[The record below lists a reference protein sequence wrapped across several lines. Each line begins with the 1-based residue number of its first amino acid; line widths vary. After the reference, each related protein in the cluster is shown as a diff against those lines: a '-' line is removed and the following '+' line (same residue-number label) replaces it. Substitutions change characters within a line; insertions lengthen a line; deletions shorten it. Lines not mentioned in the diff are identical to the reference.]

1 MRIESMTAT
10 FGKLQADTLT
20 LKPSLNVL
28 QMPNETGKSTW
39 CAFLLCML
47 YGVDTSERETRTN
60 FPIKKH
66 YLPWSGKAMEGQL
79 QIVHEGRR
87 ITIER
92 SSTARAPLGVFRAYD
107 TDSGLAIK
115 ELTAQNCG
123 QTLLGIPRQVFE
135 RSAFLRQ
142 DGMTIQ
148 MEATLEQ
155 RLGALVT
162 TGDETISYQEA
173 ERLLRERRNRCRHN
187 KTGLIPQT
195 EAALEGVKERL
206 SRLRQLHEEMT
217 QARLDEQRLRGELGT
232 LRAQLATLQAQ
243 QAQESQDQLAKA
255 KAEAS
260 DKIET
265 ANQLKSEC
273 SNLPPMQELQN
284 WEAKLNALVSQ
295 QHTLALDAA
304 SIPQPT
310 STPAFPP
317 ALSGLS
323 GEDMLQKANVDAS
336 QMRLLQTQKKPTLL
350 PWLIPALLLCLLG
363 ACMLGQMFVY
373 AAVAIGLGLAL
384 GIIGIINYNTKH
396 RAWQTAQHD
405 LNVLYNGYGVHTP
418 EEVQALAHRCCEDY
432 GRWLHACK
440 NREEEL
446 RTLKTRR
453 VRLDADC
460 EELFQII
467 CPVLKCAAS
476 LSEASVKVRQAME
489 VQLRAESAHRSAEQA
504 YRHYRTLKEAIGTVH
519 TPTAAQQ
526 THVPVGKTIHS
537 IHAEIVTAER
547 ELQNL
552 RSTLDRGEGQ
562 SSTLGDP
569 IELEARRQQLT
580 ERLAALNEEYDALD
594 MALKVLGKSNEALQN
609 RFSPQLTALATKY
622 LSRLTDGTYSRL
634 MLDQNLG
641 ASLYPAQVPASK
653 EASYFSGGTKDQ
665 LYFAV
670 RLAVSQLLAPGTPL
684 ILDDALVRFDDD
696 RLQKAMQVL
705 QEESKDRQVLLF
717 TCQNRE
723 NAALQAMQ
731 HK

>member
-20 LKPSLNVL
+20 LKPGLNVL

-66 YLPWSGKAMEGQL
+66 YLPWSGKTMEGRL

-92 SSTARAPLGVFRAYD
+92 SSTARAPLGVFRAFD
-107 TDSGLAIK
+107 TISGAPIK

-123 QTLLGIPRQVFE
+123 QTLLGVPRQVFE

-142 DGMTIQ
+142 DGMAIQ
-148 MEATLEQ
+148 MESTLEQ

-195 EAALEGVKERL
+195 EAALEGVNERL
-206 SRLRQLHEEMT
+206 FRLNQLHHEMT
-217 QARLDEQRLRGELGT
+217 QARLDEQRLRSELNT
-232 LRAQLATLQAQ
+232 LHTQLSALQAQ
-243 QAQESQDQLAKA
+243 QVQENRAQLEKA
-255 KAEAS
+255 REEAS
-260 DKIET
+260 EKIE
-265 ANQLKSEC
+265 AAKQLEAEC
-273 SNLPPMQELQN
+273 SALPSVHELQN
-284 WEAKLNALVSQ
+284 WDTKLNALVAQ

-304 SIPQPT
+304 SIPQPASAPT
-310 STPAFPP
+310 FPP

-323 GEDMLQKANVDAS
+323 GEEMNQKANVDAS
-336 QMRLLQTQKKPTLL
+336 QMRLLQAHKKPSFF
-350 PWLIPALLLCLLG
+350 PWLIPMLLLCLAGCFALG
-363 ACMLGQMFVY
+363 RMFVPGIIS
-373 AAVAIGLGLAL
+373 IGLGLSL
-384 GIIGIINYNTKH
+384 GIVGIINYNVK
-396 RAWQTAQHD
+396 RRGWQMAQHT
-405 LNVLYNGYGVHTP
+405 LNALYDGYGVRTP
-418 EEVQALAHRCCEDY
+418 EELQALVLRCREEY
-432 GRWLHACK
+432 GRWHLSCK
-440 NREEEL
+440 AREEEL
-446 RTLKTRR
+446 TTLKSRK
-453 VRLDADC
+453 VRLNRDC
-460 EELFQII
+460 EALFQII
-467 CPVLKCAAS
+467 CPALKCAPS
-476 LSEASVKVRQAME
+476 LSEALTQVRQAIDTK
-489 VQLRAESAHRSAEQA
+489 LRAEAAHRGAEQS
-504 YRHYRTLKEAIGTVH
+504 YRHYCTLKEAIGTVH
-519 TPTAAQQ
+519 SPTAPQI
-526 THVPVGKTIHS
+526 HVPEGKTIYS
-537 IHAEIVTAER
+537 VQSEITIAER
-547 ELQNL
+547 EMQQV

-580 ERLAALNEEYDALD
+580 ERLAALNEEYDALS
-594 MALKVLGKSNEALQN
+594 MALTVLGKSNEILQN
-609 RFSPQLTALATKY
+609 RFSPQLTALAAKY
-622 LSRLTDGTYSRL
+622 LGRLTDGAYSRL

-641 ASLYPAQVPASK
+641 ASLYPAQAPASR
-653 EASYFSGGTKDQ
+653 EAAYFSGGTKDQ

-696 RLQKAMQVL
+696 RLEKAMQVL
-705 QEESKDRQVLLF
+705 LEESKDRQVLLF

-723 NAALQAMQ
+723 STALQARNN
-731 HK
+731 K

>member
-1 MRIESMTAT
+1 MTAT
-10 FGKLQADTLT
+10 FGKLQADSLT
-20 LKPSLNVL
+20 LKPGLNVL

-107 TDSGLAIK
+107 TESGLPIK

-123 QTLLGIPRQVFE
+123 QTLLGVPRQVFE

-162 TGDETISYQEA
+162 TGDESISYQEA

-187 KTGLIPQT
+187 KTGLIPQA
-195 EAALEGVKERL
+195 EAALAGVNERL
-206 SRLRQLHEEMT
+206 SRLSQLHHEMA
-217 QARLDEQRLRGELGT
+217 QARLDEQRLRSELSS
-232 LRAQLATLQAQ
+232 LRSQLSALQAQ
-243 QAQESQDQLAKA
+243 QAQESRAQLTKA
-255 KAEAS
+255 KEEAS
-260 DKIET
+260 EKIE
-265 ANQLKSEC
+265 AARQLEAEC
-273 SNLPPMQELQN
+273 SELPPVHELQN
-284 WEAKLNALVSQ
+284 WEAKLNALVAQ

-304 SIPQPT
+304 SIPQPASAPT
-310 STPAFPP
+310 FPP

-323 GEDMLQKANVDAS
+323 GEDMLQNANVDAS
-336 QMRLLQTQKKPTLL
+336 RMRLLQTRKKPSLL

-363 ACMLGQMFVY
+363 AFMLSQMFVF
-373 AAVAIGLGLAL
+373 AVVAIGIGLAL
-384 GIIGIINYNTKH
+384 GIIGVIDYNTKH
-396 RAWQTAQHD
+396 RAWQTAQHA
-405 LNVLYNGYGVHTP
+405 LNALYAGYGVHTP
-418 EEVQALAHRCCEDY
+418 EELQALALRSKEEY
-432 GRWLHACK
+432 SRWLLACK
-440 NREEEL
+440 AREEEL
-446 RTLKTRR
+446 RTLKTRKIQ
-453 VRLDADC
+453 LNADC
-460 EELFQII
+460 EALLQII
-467 CPVLKCAAS
+467 CPALKCTPS
-476 LSEASVKVRQAME
+476 LSEALTQVRQAIDL
-489 VQLRAESAHRSAEQA
+489 QLRAESAHRSAEQA
-504 YRHYRTLKEAIGTVH
+504 YRHYSTLKDAIGTVP
-519 TPTAAQQ
+519 TPTAPQ
-526 THVPVGKTIHS
+526 THIPEGKTIHS

-547 ELQNL
+547 ELQQV

-569 IELEARRQQLT
+569 MELEARRQQLT
-580 ERLAALNEEYDALD
+580 ERLASLNEEYDALS
-594 MALKVLGKSNEALQN
+594 MALTVLGKSNEALQN
-609 RFSPQLTALATKY
+609 RFSPQLTALAAKY
-622 LSRLTDGTYSRL
+622 LSRLTDGNYSRL

-641 ASLYPAQVPASK
+641 ASLYPAQTPASR
-653 EASYFSGGTKDQ
+653 EAAYFSGGTKDQ

-670 RLAVSQLLAPGTPL
+670 RLAVSQLLAPATPL

-696 RLQKAMQVL
+696 RLNKAMQVL
-705 QEESKDRQVLLF
+705 LEEAKDRQVLLF

-723 NAALQAMQ
+723 TAALQAIN